1 LNQQFFDKV
10 LNEIKILILAPGNEK
25 SISLIKAILIT
36 NGLKGITEFILNLY
50 RQTDI
55 ESRFYW
61 EKVNEIFEEFKN
73 YGILFTVEELV

>member
-1 LNQQFFDKV
+1 M
-10 LNEIKILILAPGNEK
+10 NEIKILILAPGNEK